1 MKWEYLLTQFLE
13 THCTARGLRS
23 NTIAAYR
30 DTLIGFCAY
39 VRVNHKEKNPEELK
53 AIHILDYVNYLR
65 QVRDNGPSAIN
76 RQVTVIKNFYRAM
89 VAMELIPFEANP
101 MAYFPRIKAAP
112 RKLPTWLS
120 QEEMEKLM
128 RHPRTDTVMGLR
140 DRALIITLYGTGI
153 RASECAGLRECD
165 IDFGNSSL
173 QVTGKGGHQRV
184 IPLNAEVIAALQ
196 DYRKVR
202 EEVSPNQG
210 FFQSRNGNA
219 MTRNGIYER
228 IRAHGRKAGIEKILS
243 PHRLRHTFATH
254 LVKEG
259 VDLLTISK
267 LLGHRQLSS
276 TQIYLHLTVEDLRD
290 AADRHPVSRLI
301 EKLEN
306 FLPNLKLPFQ
316 YPLAERKRKEA

>member
-1 MKWEYLLTQFLE
+1 MKWEYWLKQFLE

-30 DTLIGFCAY
+30 DTLICFWGFI
-39 VRVNHKEKNPEELK
+39 RVHCKDKEPDELK
-53 AIHILDYVNYLR
+53 AVHILDYVNYLR

-89 VAMELIPFEANP
+89 VAMELLSFECNP
-101 MAYFPRIKAAP
+101 MACFPRIKAAP

-128 RHPRTDTVMGLR
+128 RHPRTDTVMGVR

-153 RASECAGLRECD
+153 RASECAGLCECD
-165 IDFGNSSL
+165 IDFGNKTI

-184 IPLNAEVIAALQ
+184 IPLNPEVIAALQ
-196 DYRKVR
+196 DYRQAR
-202 EEVSPNQG
+202 GPLSPDQG

-228 IRAHGRKAGIEKILS
+228 IRSHGRKSGIEKRLS

-267 LLGHRQLSS
+267 LLGHRNMSS

-301 EKLEN
+301 EKLED
-306 FLPNLKLPFQ
+306 FLPNLTLPFQ
-316 YPLAERKRKEA
+316 YPLAERKRKEI

>member
-1 MKWEYLLTQFLE
+1 MKWEYWLSQFLE

-30 DTLIGFCAY
+30 DTLICFCGFI
-39 VRVNHKEKNPEELK
+39 RVNHKDKDPDELK
-53 AIHILDYVNYLR
+53 AVHVLDYVNFLR
-65 QVRDNGPSAIN
+65 HVRDNGPSAIN
-76 RQVTVIKNFYRAM
+76 RQVTVIKTFYRAM
-89 VAMELIPFEANP
+89 VAMEFMPFEANP
-101 MAYFPRIKAAP
+101 MACFPKIKAAP

-120 QEEMEKLM
+120 QDEMEKLM
-128 RHPRTDTVMGLR
+128 RQPRTDTVMGLR

-153 RASECAGLRECD
+153 RASECAGLRESD
-165 IDFGNSSL
+165 VDFGNSII

-184 IPLNAEVIAALQ
+184 VPLNTEVIAALQ
-196 DYRKVR
+196 NYRKAR
-202 EEVSPNQG
+202 GELSPEQG
-210 FFQSRNGNA
+210 FFQSRNGNP

-228 IRAHGRKAGIEKILS
+228 VRVHGRKAGIEKVLS

-276 TQIYLHLTVEDLRD
+276 TQVYLHLTVEDLRD
-290 AADRHPVSRLI
+290 AADRHPVNRLV
-301 EKLEN
+301 EKLED
-306 FLPNLKLPFQ
+306 FLPNLTLPFQ